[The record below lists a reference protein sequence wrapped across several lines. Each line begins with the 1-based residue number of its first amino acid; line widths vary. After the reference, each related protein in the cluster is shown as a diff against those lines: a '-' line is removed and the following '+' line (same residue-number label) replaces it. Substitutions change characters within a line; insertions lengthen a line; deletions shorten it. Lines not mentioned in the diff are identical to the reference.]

1 MKALFC
7 IDSNFRFMLLESC
20 RICNSRDNHDR
31 YFPKEM
37 MQGLKEEFAYFQCKS
52 CHCLQI
58 ETIPANLSKYYQG
71 GYYSFSPHKTG
82 QYRGVKGWVNRR
94 SVTHS
99 IFKDSFANLL
109 VSYLSPHGKYR
120 IFDKLGVGRESK
132 ILDVGC
138 GNGRK
143 FLYPLA
149 EIGFQNLLGCDP
161 FLEKSIAYENGLN
174 ILKSDIFNVV
184 GKWDIIT
191 FHHSFEHVTNP
202 HETFEKVRELLAPN
216 GICIIRVPTVSSYA
230 WEKYKA
236 NWVQLDAPRHI
247 FIHSTQSIAQ
257 LATGIGLELFN
268 TVFDSTHFQFV
279 GSEKY
284 LRGIPLRTN
293 EKRSLFAYMRY
304 KRKKLYWVK
313 LAKKLNKEGRGDQA
327 VFYFRKKAA

>member
-1 MKALFC
+1 
-7 IDSNFRFMLLESC
+7 MLLRSC
-20 RICNSRDNHDR
+20 RICNARDNHDT

-37 MQGLKEEFAYFQCKS
+37 MHGLMEEFTYFQCKS

-58 ETIPANLSKYYQG
+58 ETIPANLHKYYQE
-71 GYYSFSPHKTG
+71 GYYSFSQHTKGQHKG
-82 QYRGVKGWVNRR
+82 AKGWVNKRA
-94 SVTHS
+94 VLHS
-99 IFKDSFANLL
+99 IFKDNLVNRLISF
-109 VSYLSPHGKYR
+109 LSPQGKYR
-120 IFDKLGVGRESK
+120 IFDRLGVNRESN

-149 EIGFQNLLGCDP
+149 EIGFKNLLGCDP
-161 FLEKSIAYENGLN
+161 FLNEPIAYENGLN
-174 ILKSDIFNVV
+174 ILKNDIFSVV

-202 HETFEKVRELLAPN
+202 KETLEKVRELLSPN

-230 WEKYKA
+230 WEKYNT

-257 LATGIGLELFN
+257 LAASIGLQLFN
-268 TVFDSTHFQFV
+268 TVFDSTHFQFA

-284 LRGIPLRTN
+284 LRGIPLRTE
-293 EKRSLFAYMRY
+293 EKRSLFGYMRY
-304 KRKKLYWVK
+304 KRKKLYWMK
-313 LAKKLNKEGRGDQA
+313 LAKKLNEEGKGDQA
-327 VFYFRKKAA
+327 VFYFRKEAA